1 MQLQPEM
8 HTVLSRAAPMTGC
21 ITEIWSSEPSGSFRA
36 RIKCVSEINVLSA
49 SISFRGEITNAKQ
62 RAFHQRL
69 EELRGSFI
77 FVINRN

>member
-8 HTVLSRAAPMTGC
+8 RTVLSRAAPTTGC
-21 ITEIWSSEPSGSFRA
+21 IIEIWSSEPSGGSRA

-62 RAFHQRL
+62 RAQRL

-77 FVINRN
+77 SGY